1 MAVAK
6 ANSRT
11 NSKTNSK
18 VASKTKEQYVAYVS
32 TYTQGDAH
40 GIKIYDV
47 DMEKGRFVEKDK
59 VAITNSSYITIS
71 HNGKCLYSITDF
83 GVEAYTILDNGSLR
97 MLNVVTINGMR
108 GCYLST
114 DYTDTF
120 LFVAGYHDGKL
131 TVMRL
136 REDGRVGEITDEVYH
151 KGFGSVADR
160 NFRPHINCAR
170 MTHDNKY
177 LLVADQGTDHVNV
190 YRVDMTNGKVSL
202 ADVLRSEL
210 ESAPRHIK
218 ISKDGRFIYIV
229 HEWKCFID
237 VYSYEEQNGQPNF
250 EKIQS
255 IPTVKFD
262 KGNASAAS
270 ALTFSDDY
278 KYLLS
283 TNAGDNSAVLFSA
296 DQETGL
302 LTELFCLPVSGDY
315 PKDASLFPNNK
326 YLVSLNHETN
336 DMTFFRVHPES
347 GTMVMNGAPIK
358 VNVPNCIVFHKLS

>member
-1 MAVAK
+1 MAAAK

-11 NSKTNSK
+11 GSKANPKSNSK
-18 VASKTKEQYVAYVS
+18 VEEKYVAYVS
-32 TYTQGDAH
+32 TYTQGDKH

-47 DMEKGRFVEKDK
+47 DMEKGRFIEKDK
-59 VAITNSSYITIS
+59 VEITNSSYVTIS
-71 HNGKCLYSITDF
+71 HNGKYLYSITDF
-83 GVEAYTILDNGSLR
+83 GVEAYEILKNGSLK
-97 MLNVVTINGMR
+97 MINLASINGMR

-114 DYTDTF
+114 DYTDSF

-131 TVMRL
+131 TVLRL
-136 REDGRVGEITDEVYH
+136 KEDGSVGEITDEIFH
-151 KGFGSVADR
+151 KGLGSVAER

-177 LLVADQGTDHVNV
+177 LLVADQGMDHVNV
-190 YRVDMTNGKVSL
+190 YRFDSVNGKVIL
-202 ADVLRSEL
+202 ADVIRSAL

-237 VYSYEEQNGQPNF
+237 VYSYEEKGGQPVF
-250 EKIQS
+250 EKIQTV
-255 IPTVKFD
+255 PTIQQVP
-262 KGNASAAS
+262 GSSNAAS

-283 TNAGDNSAVLFSA
+283 TNAGDNSATLYSV

-302 LTELFCLPVSGDY
+302 LNNIFCLPVSGEY

-326 YLVSLNHETN
+326 FLVSLNHESN
-336 DMTFFRVHPES
+336 DMTFFHIHPED
-347 GTMVMNGAPIK
+347 GTMIMNGAPIS
-358 VNVPNCIVFHKLS
+358 VDVPNCIVFHKL